1 MYAGEKIL
9 IKITFSLKSACL
21 TALQGPISSHFFYTP
36 LVSAV
41 NCITS
46 LGLLLVKSDGIQKK
60 HGTEYLTSLRNNEQ
74 VYTHSPPTRE
84 AHLTNGDKQE
94 D

>member
-1 MYAGEKIL
+1 MYTGEKIL
-9 IKITFSLKSACL
+9 IKITLSPKSACL
-21 TALQGPISSHFFYTP
+21 TALQGPISSHFFYTI

-41 NCITS
+41 DCITS
-46 LGLLLVKSDGIQKK
+46 FGLLLVTSDGKQKK
-60 HGTEYLTSLRNNEQ
+60 HRTEYLTSLRNNKQ

-84 AHLTNGDKQE
+84 AHFINGDKQK